1 MLESHSII
9 IKFLK
14 QTILEADLKAMD
26 YNHEKYFSI
35 IPGTFDD
42 DYYDLLLE
50 NEDCN
55 IHFKIYYETEESD
68 CFVTIDLEDGLHE
81 SIHVK
86 FNFEHWENDFY
97 QFCIAM
103 KIILE
108 HYVVGLWT
116 EAMAEIEVTGLIN
129 FVKKY
134 QNKTIV
140 WSDDCLLYE

>member
-1 MLESHSII
+1 MLETDKAI

-14 QTILEADLKAMD
+14 QTILETDLKAID
-26 YNHEKYFSI
+26 FGHEKDFTI

-50 NEDCN
+50 NDGCD
-55 IHFKIYYETEESD
+55 IHFKVYYETEESD

-86 FNFEHWENDFY
+86 FNFEHWGNDFY

-103 KIILE
+103 KIILG
-108 HYVVGLWT
+108 HYIIGNWT
-116 EAMAEIEVTGLIN
+116 ETMAEMEVIG
-129 FVKKY
+129 FVRFVEKY
-134 QNKTIV
+134 LNTITLFV
-140 WSDDCLLYE
+140 ARDVQ